1 MDTVEN
7 QSEAPAIKALGSL
20 FKLTEV
26 YLWDDGAK
34 ETRQSSCLCESEN
47 NKSSR
52 QRDKSRSS
60 VFHMTNSCTL
70 PEDIELANEMNAL
83 GLPLS
88 FHTSKETRS
97 KMTSSKRK
105 GVRSKHSHGHKDTE
119 ETMEFSRVSE
129 MEILSPS
136 VFHDNSSSSFCCMSM
151 LDRSE
156 SSYHDVAVVVNE
168 SQCPDLKQEDSA
180 SSVRT
185 ICGSVMEQTCDGI
198 SDLVTN
204 DGQDYDFAQQSGIVS
219 TADEKIAVSSTSLG
233 AVLLPQHCLMDPGL
247 DHCNNEG
254 YRSLMEHV
262 CFDCSSVAPCNE
274 KGGRLCYCNGTQQ
287 LPVSELVSI
296 NSDVLDCD
304 GNDQTYGGALG
315 DWRVYW
321 DSFYMRNYFYNLK
334 TQASTW
340 DPPPGM
346 ENLVFHNLNNKSN
359 EMTTESLQKSVHG
372 GGLEELLSD
381 ELSNGTGVAAASSLA
396 IPSVSKSF
404 ELAGE
409 HCETSG
415 TCVAELT
422 LRLTSDAQDNV
433 DSMPT
438 VPPGTISDGE
448 DIILENAALANN
460 QADTLLVAAIRK
472 GKKKTRRRA
481 QRKLARD
488 EEELQFQEIFEEYSA
503 IIGKYWS
510 QRYLLFSRFD
520 DGIKMDEEGWFS
532 VTPEP
537 IARHHASR
545 CGSGIVVD
553 SFTGVGGNA
562 IQLAQRSAHV
572 IAIDIDPKKID
583 YAYHNAAVYGVND
596 RIDFIMGDFFALAPK
611 LKADTVFL
619 SPPWGGPDYTKVKI
633 YDLKTM
639 LRPRDGYFLF
649 DVAKKIAC
657 RIVMFLPRN
666 VDLNQLAELSL
677 SAQPPWSL
685 ERRQSEDNK
694 SALLVWSSEG
704 ERGHLFVDIELLMIF
719 NAVFW
724 VPLPQP
730 QFRLCCE

>member
-7 QSEAPAIKALGSL
+7 QSEAPAIKALGFL

-60 VFHMTNSCTL
+60 VFHMTSDSCTL

-119 ETMEFSRVSE
+119 ETMEFSRV
-129 MEILSPS
+129 M
-136 VFHDNSSSSFCCMSM
+136 
-151 LDRSE
+151 
-156 SSYHDVAVVVNE
+156 VVNE

-233 AVLLPQHCLMDPGL
+233 AVLLPEHCLMDPGL

-254 YRSLMEHV
+254 YRSLMEHE

-274 KGGRLCYCNGTQQ
+274 K
-287 LPVSELVSI
+287 
-296 NSDVLDCD
+296 DVLDCD

-346 ENLVFHNLNNKSN
+346 ENLVFNNLNNKSN
-359 EMTTESLQKSVHG
+359 EMTAESLQKSVHG

-503 IIGKYWS
+503 IIGKYWC

-685 ERRQSEDNK
+685 EVEKNFLNGK
-694 SALLVWSSEG
+694 LKAITAYFTETAV
-704 ERGHLFVDIELLMIF
+704 RG
-719 NAVFW
+719 
-724 VPLPQP
+724 Q
-730 QFRLCCE
+730 